1 MSLCIDSTQKSAW
14 YVISTMHGLA
24 VNIIGITL
32 LRSSCRGHWLDQ
44 PGGARRGLR
53 RENQQTWPL
62 ILTLPSRTGVSVSLS
77 PPYQS
82 TTHWGGLNHR
92 SVFSHNSR
100 RQKSKI
106 TVLYYQGCFFW
117 GLCPWLIYGH
127 LLPVNSQV
135 LPSLCICVR
144 IPSSYEDTSHID

>member
-1 MSLCIDSTQKSAW
+1 MSLRIDSTQKSAW

-24 VNIIGITL
+24 VNIISITL

-82 TTHWGGLNHR
+82 TTHWGGLKPQKCIFSQFQKAEVQDHR
-92 SVFSHNSR
+92 VILPGLFLLRPVSLADIWASSPCEFTSSPVSMYLCSNPLF
-100 RQKSKI
+100 
-106 TVLYYQGCFFW
+106 LW
-117 GLCPWLIYGH
+117 GH
-127 LLPVNSQV
+127 
-135 LPSLCICVR
+135 
-144 IPSSYEDTSHID
+144 